1 MCLSSQVFPTQ
12 CLKELLQLSEV
23 SKWSSILKHRFL
35 LKIDYLGRFKT
46 FFFFFSFFLFLQ
58 ISLFQWNAIFIA
70 HLLTG
75 LYLYQ
80 WTTHVPQIVLPFLL
94 SGPSAV
100 LWAATILGLFPLS
113 TSFRLNKAFVKAQ
126 IIARP
131 CSAVLMCFCG
141 GFGVF

>member
-46 FFFFFSFFLFLQ
+46 FFLFFFLF
-58 ISLFQWNAIFIA
+58 FIFTNQFIPVKCHFHCTLA
-70 HLLTG
+70 NW